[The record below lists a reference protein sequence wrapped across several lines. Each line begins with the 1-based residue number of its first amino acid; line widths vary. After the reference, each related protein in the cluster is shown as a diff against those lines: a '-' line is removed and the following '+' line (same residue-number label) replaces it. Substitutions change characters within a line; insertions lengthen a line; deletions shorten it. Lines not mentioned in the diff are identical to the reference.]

1 VVKLSIEAQLVLV
14 SLADGPKHGY
24 AITQDIA
31 RFADRTLRPGTLYG
45 AIARLESWGYIEA
58 LAGDDRRR
66 PYRITAHGTRA
77 LKETISDMRR
87 VGATARR
94 RLAAR

>member
-1 VVKLSIEAQLVLV
+1 MKLSTEAQLVLV
-14 SLADGPKHGY
+14 SLAQGPKHGY

-31 RFADRTLRPGTLYG
+31 AFAGRTLRPGTLYG

-58 LAGDDRRR
+58 LAGDERRR
-66 PYRITAHGTRA
+66 PYRITTSGARA
-77 LKETISDMRR
+77 LKETITDMQR

-94 RLAAR
+94 RLAMR

>member
-1 VVKLSIEAQLVLV
+1 MKLSIEAQLVLV
-14 SLADGPKHGY
+14 SLAAGPKHGY

-31 RFADRTLRPGTLYG
+31 AFAGRTLRPGTLYG

-58 LAGDDRRR
+58 LAGDERRR
-66 PYRITAHGTRA
+66 PYRITGSGARA
-77 LKETISDMRR
+77 LRDTVSDMQR

-94 RLAAR
+94 RLAMR

>member
-1 VVKLSIEAQLVLV
+1 VKLSAEAQLVLV

-31 RFADRTLRPGTLYG
+31 RFAGRTLRPGTLYG
-45 AIARLESWGYIEA
+45 AVARLESWGYIEA
-58 LAGDDRRR
+58 LAGDERRR
-66 PYRITAHGTRA
+66 PYRITARGTKA
-77 LKETISDMRR
+77 LKESVEDMQR

-94 RLAAR
+94 RLAPR

>member
-1 VVKLSIEAQLVLV
+1 VKLSTEAQLVLV
-14 SLADGPKHGY
+14 SLAEGPKHGY

-31 RFADRTLRPGTLYG
+31 RFAGRTLRPGTLYG

-58 LAGDDRRR
+58 LAGDERRR
-66 PYRITAHGTRA
+66 PYRITSRGAKA
-77 LKETISDMRR
+77 LRETIADMQR

-94 RLAAR
+94 RLATR

>member
-1 VVKLSIEAQLVLV
+1 MKLSAEAQLVLV
-14 SLADGPKHGY
+14 SLAEGPKHGY
-24 AITQDIA
+24 AITQDIT
-31 RFADRTLRPGTLYG
+31 RFAGRTLRPGTLYG

-66 PYRITAHGTRA
+66 PYRITARGTKA
-77 LKETISDMRR
+77 LKESVEDMQR

-94 RLAAR
+94 RLAPR

>member
-1 VVKLSIEAQLVLV
+1 MKLSAEAQLVLV
-14 SLADGPKHGY
+14 SLAEGPKHGY
-24 AITQDIA
+24 AITQDIR
-31 RFADRTLRPGTLYG
+31 RFAGRTLRPGTLYG

-66 PYRITAHGTRA
+66 PYRITARGTKA
-77 LKETISDMRR
+77 LKESVEDMQR

-94 RLAAR
+94 RLAPR